1 MTTVAVVAHAEK
13 GPAGGLERLRSE
25 LARHG
30 VSNPLWY
37 EVKKSRKA
45 PPKVKQALADGADVL
60 FVWGGDGTVQRC
72 IDVVAGSGA
81 AIAIVPVGTANLL
94 ATSLGLPTEIDRAVA
109 VGLHGARR
117 TLDTGVIN
125 GEHFS
130 VMAGA
135 GFDARTMAEAD
146 RNLKGRIGRAAYA
159 WTGARNLSRDP
170 VKARIKVDGKLFFKG
185 RTSCVLV
192 GNVGEVVG
200 SIKAFPEARPDD
212 GILDVGVVT
221 ASTPLDWARVLG
233 RVAVGSGAR
242 SKFVE
247 STTGHRI
254 RVRFSQPVPYEL
266 DGGARGSSRKLRI
279 DVHPGSVEIC
289 VPDENSR

>member
-1 MTTVAVVAHAEK
+1 MTTVAVVAHAAK
-13 GPAGGLERLRSE
+13 GPPGGLERLRSE
-25 LARHG
+25 LAQQG
-30 VSNPLWY
+30 VSDPLWY

-45 PPKVKQALADGADVL
+45 PPKVRQALADGADVL
-60 FVWGGDGTVQRC
+60 FIWGGDGTVQRC
-72 IDVVAGSGA
+72 IDGVAGSGA

-94 ATSLGLPTEIDRAVA
+94 ANSLGLPSEIDRAVA
-109 VGLHGARR
+109 VGLHGTRR
-117 TLDTGVIN
+117 SLDTGVIN
-125 GEHFS
+125 GEHFA

-135 GFDARTMAEAD
+135 GFDARTMADAD
-146 RNLKGRIGRAAYA
+146 RNLKDRMGRVAYA

-170 VKARIKVDGKLFFKG
+170 VKARIKVDGKWFFKG

-200 SIKAFPEARPDD
+200 SIKAFPDARPDD

-233 RVAVGSGAR
+233 RVALGSGAR

-247 STTGHRI
+247 NTTGHRI
-254 RVRFSQPVPYEL
+254 RVHFSQPVPYEL
-266 DGGARGSSRKLRI
+266 DRGARGARRKLRI
-279 DVHPGSVEIC
+279 DVHPSSVQIC
-289 VPDENSR
+289 VPDEKVP